1 MGKVEIIKTILN
13 LCLLIA
19 VVVVLSGC
27 SSSHCYSITPPD
39 LKLPEWFTM
48 PRGDEQ
54 SDTPVSIGIR
64 LPDHL
69 KQLAEE
75 YNLPDWVIYGVVR
88 SLGAREFLANGV
100 IKTFSVTD
108 ESGEASV
115 VVDEIYYDV
124 PNSQIRSIL
133 GSIAESCADAENELE
148 RHNILGGYVIRRFG
162 SILLF
167 SLDHA
172 GEREANLLMAT
183 GESNDAMETFNK
195 THPEVMPV
203 VGWRET
209 STHYITTMPGTF
221 MYGNPVLAFR
231 RTEEEAIRDLAKTLL
246 HKFSH
251 MRKSVV
257 DGATNLVDDE
267 IKEETFREELT
278 LRMRGVRVLRRA
290 VDMKNGLCLVEVS
303 VPRSGVARQ

>member
-1 MGKVEIIKTILN
+1 MIKIIRNVYLV
-13 LCLLIA
+13 A
-19 VVVVLSGC
+19 VVVLVVSGC
-27 SSSHCYSITPPD
+27 RSSHCYSIKASE
-39 LKLPEWFTM
+39 LQLPEWFTM

-54 SDTPVSIGIR
+54 TDTPVSLGIR
-64 LPDHL
+64 LPKHL
-69 KQLAEE
+69 KQLSEE
-75 YNLPDWVIYGVVR
+75 YELPDWVVYGVVR

-108 ESGEASV
+108 EYGESSV

-124 PNSQIRSIL
+124 PNGQVRAIL
-133 GSIAESCADAENELE
+133 SSIAESCATAENELE
-148 RHNILGGYVIRRFG
+148 RHNVLGGYIIHRFG
-162 SILLF
+162 GIVLF

-172 GEREANLLMAT
+172 GEQESNLLMTT
-183 GESNDAMETFNK
+183 GESNDAMEQFDE
-195 THPEVMPV
+195 THPEELPI

-209 STHYITTMPGTF
+209 STHYITTIPGTF

-257 DGATNLVDDE
+257 DDASNQVDDE
-267 IKEETFREELT
+267 IKEEVFREEIT